1 MHSISP
7 AQIVTLSNCSNRPEY
22 LTFLFNAAYDAPD
35 DQEPGGKQK
44 VWICGWCESA
54 GDASWIVEES
64 IRREE
69 IGVVRAKELSTLQE
83 EWVWRRG
90 ASWWFDQAVFETD
103 TGSVLQ
109 YDVVMVEVQE

>member
-1 MHSISP
+1 M
-7 AQIVTLSNCSNRPEY
+7 
-22 LTFLFNAAYDAPD
+22 
-35 DQEPGGKQK
+35 
-44 VWICGWCESA
+44 
-54 GDASWIVEES
+54 VEES

-69 IGVVRAKELSTLQE
+69 IDVVRAKELSTLQE

-90 ASWWFDQAVFETD
+90 ASGWFDQAVFETD